1 MKRLAPTQPLTAE
14 EELEAVRRDLCQFCL
29 ASTQPAHDSPVPRY
43 SAAYRKHRKNGVLI
57 RWEHVF
63 DGNKDNALRCL
74 AGASR
79 EREYQAKHAGVWKKA
94 I

>member
-1 MKRLAPTQPLTAE
+1 MKKRLTPTEPLTAAR
-14 EELEAVRRDLCQFCL
+14 ELEAARLELCQFCF
-29 ASTQPAHDSPVPRY
+29 AAAKPAHDGKPSRY

-63 DGNKDNALRCL
+63 DGRKDNTMACL

-79 EREYQAKHAGVWKKA
+79 EREYQAKHAGVWE
-94 I
+94 